1 MIIMKKILIVEDEKS
16 LLDVLVMKFSD
27 EGFEVHQA
35 RDGVQGLETAV
46 VKKPDL
52 ILLDIIMPR
61 MDGITML
68 KKLREDLW
76 GKEVPVILLTNLGDS
91 EKIAEVMEYGVYD
104 YLVKAEWKME
114 ELVERVKSR
123 LKS

>member
-1 MIIMKKILIVEDEKS
+1 MKKILIVEDEKS

-27 EGFEVHQA
+27 EGFEVYQA
-35 RDGVQGLETAV
+35 RDGVQGLETAIA
-46 VKKPDL
+46 KKPDI
-52 ILLDIIMPR
+52 ILLDIVMPR
-61 MDGITML
+61 MDGISML
-68 KKLREDLW
+68 KKLRDNSW
-76 GKEVPVILLTNLGDS
+76 GKDVLVILLTNLGDS

-114 ELVERVKSR
+114 ELVERVKLR

>member
-1 MIIMKKILIVEDEKS
+1 MKKILIVEDEKS
-16 LLDVLVMKFSD
+16 LLEALNLKFSG
-27 EGFEVHQA
+27 EGFEVIQA
-35 RDGVQGLETAV
+35 KDGIEGLESALA
-46 VKKPDL
+46 KRPDL

-68 KKLREDLW
+68 KRLREYDW
-76 GKEVPVILLTNLGDS
+76 GKDVPVILLTNLGDS

-123 LKS
+123 LNI